1 MNKILHIILI
11 SFFSLTI
18 ISCAKKSSDDSSS
31 SSSTTEA
38 YKRETMPD
46 TTTVTLPDTL
56 TGDTSSASRTAYAS
70 LDKSYG
76 VQQVQYAVYLMKYML
91 INAEFDMILIDAAIS
106 QSKVTLGNCYETGT
120 IKVNFTAEM
129 FSSA

>member
-1 MNKILHIILI
+1 MKKILHTILI
-11 SFFSLTI
+11 FVFSITI

-31 SSSTTEA
+31 SGSTEA

-76 VQQVQYAVYLMKYML
+76 V
-91 INAEFDMILIDAAIS
+91 
-106 QSKVTLGNCYETGT
+106 
-120 IKVNFTAEM
+120 
-129 FSSA
+129 